1 MLADTVV
8 MGMIQVDLA
17 MTEDI
22 LTKVMAM
29 VLLMIPMAPMIAMDT
44 VAMVEAEVVVV
55 VTVAVKR

>member
-1 MLADTVV
+1 
-8 MGMIQVDLA
+8 MIQVDRA